1 MENKNCVGEN
11 KPLVYKYSDG
21 DLNIEYELVT
31 VFQSQDVRFNDIG
44 CKLEQLTRELDENR
58 EELQIIKNEI
68 YNNTSHADKTDY
80 IVAACCGIICGLI
93 DVFFVGKFNFK
104 GAKAWSNKAV
114 NEFVEDIAKN
124 DGYRGDGGLKGAIKY
139 LEDKYKVPNDSSYE
153 NAGIGVSSKTH
164 HLDDMAHH
172 PTIIGLI
179 FSLLTQFTSKA
190 YFSNSA
196 GEFSVENVNESL
208 IGKTFGEKMYR
219 GVVFWF
225 FHLVSD
231 MSGSNKTAGEGM
243 GIPGPILSL
252 AKEISSLPGVNKT
265 DLPKIL
271 NELYKNEHFD
281 LRSELAVAHELGRQ
295 AIPVIINEILVRGF
309 YFIRRFFAEWNEKQN
324 LSKIEWDRV
333 KPFNNAIITRMLTIA
348 SGTFLIVDAG
358 EAALKSG
365 GNIYGFILRIN
376 FVNLFR
382 FSMAVGSEL
391 SYAIK
396 REKLGE
402 QYFRKLITRNEIYN
416 SKLHYQGYAIL
427 LVAKDTLKTISDTY
441 NLFYQY
447 AEEYRE
453 TEERINNRIDYLKQ
467 KYSSDLADSMTFE
480 ERMRY
485 LQK

>member
-1 MENKNCVGEN
+1 
-11 KPLVYKYSDG
+11 
-21 DLNIEYELVT
+21 
-31 VFQSQDVRFNDIG
+31 
-44 CKLEQLTRELDENR
+44 
-58 EELQIIKNEI
+58 
-68 YNNTSHADKTDY
+68 
-80 IVAACCGIICGLI
+80 
-93 DVFFVGKFNFK
+93 
-104 GAKAWSNKAV
+104 
-114 NEFVEDIAKN
+114 
-124 DGYRGDGGLKGAIKY
+124 
-139 LEDKYKVPNDSSYE
+139 
-153 NAGIGVSSKTH
+153 
-164 HLDDMAHH
+164 MAHH

-196 GEFSVENVNESL
+196 GEFSVEGVNESL

-333 KPFNNAIITRMLTIA
+333 KPFNNATITRMLTIA

-447 AEEYRE
+447 AEEYRK
-453 TEERINNRIDYLKQ
+453 TEGRINNRIDYLKQ
-467 KYSSDLADSMTFE
+467 KYSSDLADSMTLE